1 MQLPQ
6 SGCFL
11 HNIMDVP
18 LSGSDD
24 DDDDDDDDVVKKC
37 SLNFFIF
44 TYLNMFSVNF

>member
-1 MQLPQ
+1 MMR
-6 SGCFL
+6 SRVDSS
-11 HNIMDVP
+11 NTNSD
-18 LSGSDD
+18 DD

>member
-1 MQLPQ
+1 MMR
-6 SGCFL
+6 SRVDSS
-11 HNIMDVP
+11 NTN
-18 LSGSDD
+18 SDD

>member
-1 MQLPQ
+1 MMR
-6 SGCFL
+6 SRVDSS
-11 HNIMDVP
+11 NTN
-18 LSGSDD
+18 S